1 MLLKSAIA
9 PIRHLW
15 VSCRVSVRPELERET
30 QQSKAVFKKAI
41 RKKDICKNGIRKKER
56 DRGK

>member
-15 VSCRVSVRPELERET
+15 VSCRASVRPELERET
-30 QQSKAVFKKAI
+30 QQSQAVFKKAI
-41 RKKDICKNGIRKKER
+41 RKSGIRKKEK